1 MKISSWEVML
11 VYSLTPLLVEIEGE
25 EEMRIEMKR
34 GDDVVD

>member
-1 MKISSWEVML
+1 ML